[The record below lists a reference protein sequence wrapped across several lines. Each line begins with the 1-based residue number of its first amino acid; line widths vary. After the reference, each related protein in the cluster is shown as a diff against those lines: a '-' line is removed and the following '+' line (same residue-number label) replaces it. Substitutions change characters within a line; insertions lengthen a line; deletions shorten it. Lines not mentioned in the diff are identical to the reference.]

1 MTPSGVHQA
10 TLAPGTLLPPGTV
23 WLDISDPTPQ
33 ESASIAQLLRI
44 ELPTRDETHEIE
56 LSSRL
61 YLGNGASY
69 MIADVVASN
78 GQRAETHSVTFILT
92 DRHLVTLRFREL
104 VPFQQFQARALQ
116 TPEILVSSE
125 VALIGLLEA
134 IIAHGGVLLREL
146 SSDLERVSQI
156 IFWDPSQEDKRVRE
170 GIGLRT
176 AISGIGHAGERSSR
190 IQQSLLS
197 VDRLLV
203 FHGEYAKPTRGS
215 PLSSRIESMSR
226 DTASLLENAEFL
238 SGKAGFLL
246 DATLGF
252 INAEQSQIIKILSVA
267 TTIFL
272 PPTLVGT
279 IYGMNFDVMPE
290 LSWPYGYPIAIGIML
305 LSSVLPYI
313 YFKRKGWV

>member
-1 MTPSGVHQA
+1 
-10 TLAPGTLLPPGTV
+10 LGTV
-23 WLDISDPTPQ
+23 WLDIVDPTP
-33 ESASIAQLLRI
+33 EENVSITQLLRI

-69 MIADVVASN
+69 MIADVLTTTA
-78 GQRAETHSVTFILT
+78 QRTETHSVTFILT
-92 DRHLVTLRFREL
+92 DRHLITLRFRDL
-104 VPFQQFQARALQ
+104 VPFQQFQTRATQ
-116 TPEILVSSE
+116 TPEILASSE

-134 IIAHGGVLLREL
+134 IIAHGGVVLRDL
-146 SSDLERVSQI
+146 ASDLERVSQI
-156 IFWDPSQEDKRVRE
+156 IFWDPSQEDKRVRD
-170 GIGLRT
+170 GLGLRT

-203 FHGEYAKPTRGS
+203 FHGEYARPKEGS
-215 PLSSRIESMSR
+215 PLGMRLASMQR
-226 DTASLLENAEFL
+226 DTASLIENAEFL
-238 SGKAGFLL
+238 SGKSGFLL

-252 INAEQSQIIKILSVA
+252 INAEQNQIIKILSVA

-290 LSWPYGYPIAIGIML
+290 LTWPFGYPIALAIMV
-305 LSSVLPYI
+305 LSSLLPYL